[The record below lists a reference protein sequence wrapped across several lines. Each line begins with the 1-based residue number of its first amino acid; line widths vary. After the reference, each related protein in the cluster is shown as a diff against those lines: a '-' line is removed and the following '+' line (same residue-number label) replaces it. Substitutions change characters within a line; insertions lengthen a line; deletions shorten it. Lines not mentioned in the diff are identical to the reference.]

1 MEAFPD
7 AWTGGKGRGKG
18 QGKGGKGK
26 GGKGKGK
33 DEEISTQR
41 REQLEAQL
49 RALSLGTEDSAVPRV
64 GDRVEVK
71 VMGTDRQELQGR
83 LGEVIGT
90 APALKAATVRF
101 DTDVSVAWS
110 DLRVVQAARPLPEG
124 YLSFPKTLTGQERKV
139 VHSLAEE
146 MHLLTQSFGMG
157 AERYITAYRQAEGA
171 EMPDIVPGE
180 EERLADVEVSGLELD
195 EVSKAALLGA
205 VVVPEGW
212 VALADRMVICRG
224 SLRRPKQM
232 DHRSVVP
239 ELLGQIAAL
248 RAGSA
253 ASLRVVTVARS
264 CLAGGMAV
272 VHVARSACPCGGR
285 AGAAL
290 RGSEPACARGPVA
303 GLNTQ
308 SQGGDGANQEEY
320 QPPGVDS
327 QLPCWFR
334 ACGTSTAAACGQEL
348 EWKPWS
354 KEALMLSGRLKEWPR
369 ATAAAGN

>member
-7 AWTGGKGRGKG
+7 AWTGGKARGKG

-33 DEEISTQR
+33 DEEISTER

-264 CLAGGMAV
+264 CLAGGWLWCTWPGPHALAV
-272 VHVARSACPCGGR
+272 GALGLPCADRNPHVLVAQSPGSTPNLKEGMGQIKRNISLQGSILSFRVGFVPVAHPRPQHVARSWSGSLGR
-285 AGAAL
+285 
-290 RGSEPACARGPVA
+290 R
-303 GLNTQ
+303 
-308 SQGGDGANQEEY
+308 
-320 QPPGVDS
+320 
-327 QLPCWFR
+327 
-334 ACGTSTAAACGQEL
+334 
-348 EWKPWS
+348 KP
-354 KEALMLSGRLKEWPR
+354 
-369 ATAAAGN
+369 